1 MANSLA
7 AALAY
12 LNKKLDMEYKAA
24 AKSSGMDINPVFVRP
39 ADVAGT
45 FYLPKLSMVGLGNVV
60 GGVFPEGDV
69 TQTWGAYTYQY
80 DRGRKLQSESV
91 AADEAGAVA
100 SIANISAEFLRMHVI
115 PELDAIRFARV
126 ATGAHASNKV
136 QADITTSTAAIAAT
150 NAALV
155 ALANAEADMDNLLFY
170 ATPDILDLLDSA
182 ASTEKKARILS
193 RATVVEV
200 PQGRFNTAVT
210 VNAGSTTSAGGF
222 TCTGD
227 DLNFVLMDKGA
238 SFADAKH
245 VIQRFFPATGE
256 NANQDADAD
265 RVDYR
270 VVHDCWVFE
279 NKTTGI
285 YAHRA
290 AAAVS

>member
-12 LNKKLDMEYKAA
+12 LNQKLDAEYKAA
-24 AKSSGMDINPVFVRP
+24 AKSSGMDVNPAWVRP

-80 DRGRKLQSESV
+80 DRGRKLQSETVSR
-91 AADEAGAVA
+91 DEAGGIA
-100 SIANISAEFLRMHVI
+100 SIARIAAEFLRMHVI

-126 ATGAHASNKV
+126 AAGAAVANVATAS
-136 QADITTSTAAIAAT
+136 ISTSAEAIAAT

-155 ALANAEADMDNLLFY
+155 ALSNAEADMDNLLFY

-182 ASTEKKARILS
+182 AISEKKARILN
-193 RATVVEV
+193 RVTPIEV
-200 PQGRFNTAVT
+200 PQGRFNTEIT

-227 DLNFVLMDKGA
+227 DIDFLLMDKFA
-238 SFADAKH
+238 AFADAKH
-245 VIQRFFPATGE
+245 AIQRYFPATGA

-270 VVHDCWVFE
+270 IVHDCWVYE

-285 YAHRA
+285 YVHTTAD
-290 AAAVS
+290 VS